1 MAFELDPGLFD
12 SEQSSG
18 VNIKIVGVGGCGGNA
33 VNNMMDRKISGTEFV
48 VFNTDRQA
56 LLNSKAPIRV
66 QIGKKATNGLGAGA
80 DPGKGRL
87 AAEDDR
93 ELIAMQ
99 LRGAD
104 LVFIAAGMGKG
115 TGTGAAPVVAS
126 IARNMGILTIGV
138 VTRPFSFEGQIK
150 ARIADTGIV
159 ELRKYIDTL
168 IIVENEKI
176 LSIADE
182 GVSATEAYNMANDVL
197 FRAVKGIADIIT
209 HHGHVNVDFAD
220 VRSIMQ
226 GAGDA
231 VMGSAAA
238 AGERRALKAASDAVT
253 SPLMEGVA
261 MRGAK
266 GVLVNITGDVTMR
279 DIADAMNYIE
289 EQVGCDAKII
299 NGYVDEPQVSGEI
312 RVTVIVTGFKRVEPG
327 EARQSGLQT
336 GPQEKVAPKAPPA
349 QCFGRPM
356 HSSGYPE
363 QVVEDMRIP
372 AYIRKSRSIQEPFD
386 IGRAGSD
393 AARRAGGSNTLPG
406 QGDDNEQIQKGSA
419 DTPAYLRRKNN
430 PPLQ

>member
-12 SEQSSG
+12 SDQGGG
-18 VNIKIVGVGGCGGNA
+18 VCIKIVGVGGCGGNA
-33 VNNMMDRKISGTEFV
+33 VNNMIDRKISGTEFV

-80 DPGKGRL
+80 DPAKGRQ

-93 ELIAMQ
+93 EVIATQ

-138 VTRPFSFEGQIK
+138 ITRPFSFEGQIK
-150 ARIADTGIV
+150 ARIADGGIA
-159 ELRKYIDTL
+159 ELSKYIDTL
-168 IIVENEKI
+168 ILVENEKI
-176 LSIADE
+176 LSIAEE

-197 FRAVKGIADIIT
+197 YRAVKGIADIIT
-209 HHGHVNVDFAD
+209 RHGHVNVDFAD

-238 AGERRALKAASDAVT
+238 AGERRALKAASDAIS
-253 SPLMEGVA
+253 SPLMDGISI
-261 MRGAK
+261 RGAK
-266 GVLVNITGDVTMR
+266 GVLVNITGEVTMR
-279 DIADAMNYIE
+279 DMSDAMNFIE
-289 EQVGCDAKII
+289 EQVGSDAKII

-312 RVTVIVTGFKRVEPG
+312 RVTVIVTGFKRKEPG
-327 EARQSGLQT
+327 AEPRSTVQT
-336 GPQEKVAPKAPPA
+336 GTKETRSPRLMPSPGGPRPVQPA
-349 QCFGRPM
+349 GFSEVP
-356 HSSGYPE
+356 
-363 QVVEDMRIP
+363 VEDLRIP
-372 AYIRKSRSIQEPFD
+372 AYIRKSMSINEP
-386 IGRAGSD
+386 SEL
-393 AARRAGGSNTLPG
+393 AGGRPQAGPKPFSSAS
-406 QGDDNEQIQKGSA
+406 DDNELIHKGQS
-419 DTPAYLRRKNN
+419 DTPAYLRRKNGT
-430 PPLQ
+430 PLQ

>member
-12 SEQSSG
+12 ADQGSG

-33 VNNMMDRKISGTEFV
+33 VNNMIDRKISGTEFV

-56 LLNSKAPIRV
+56 LLNSKAPVRV

-93 ELIAMQ
+93 ELIATQ

-115 TGTGAAPVVAS
+115 TGTGAAPIVAS

-150 ARIADTGIV
+150 ARIADGGIT

-226 GAGDA
+226 SAGDA

-279 DIADAMNYIE
+279 DIAEAMNYIE
-289 EQVGCDAKII
+289 EQVGSEAKII

-312 RVTVIVTGFKRVEPG
+312 RVTVIVTGFKRVEPSHEQQPSAPG
-327 EARQSGLQT
+327 RKEAS
-336 GPQEKVAPKAPPA
+336 VPKPPSA
-349 QCFGRPM
+349 QGFGRPTHPAAVGM
-356 HSSGYPE
+356 PE
-363 QVVEDMRIP
+363 QAVEDRKIP
-372 AYIRKSRSIQEPFD
+372 AYIRRNLSITEPFD
-386 IGRAGSD
+386 IGRTGESSESKAPFTPESG
-393 AARRAGGSNTLPG
+393 
-406 QGDDNEQIQKGSA
+406 DNEQIEKGSA

-430 PPLQ
+430 SPLP

>member
-12 SEQSSG
+12 SDQVGG
-18 VNIKIVGVGGCGGNA
+18 VCIKIVGVGGCGGNA
-33 VNNMMDRKISGTEFV
+33 VNNMIDRKIGGTEFV

-56 LLNSKAPIRV
+56 LLNSRAPIRV

-80 DPGKGRL
+80 DPAKGRQ

-93 ELIAMQ
+93 EIIATQ

-138 VTRPFSFEGQIK
+138 ITRPFSFEGQIK
-150 ARIADTGIV
+150 ARIADGGIE

-168 IIVENEKI
+168 ILVENEKI
-176 LSIADE
+176 LSIAEE

-197 FRAVKGIADIIT
+197 YRAVKGIADIIT
-209 HHGHVNVDFAD
+209 RHGHVNVDFAD

-238 AGERRALKAASDAVT
+238 AGERRALKAASDAIS
-253 SPLMEGVA
+253 SPLMDGISV
-261 MRGAK
+261 RGAK

-279 DIADAMNYIE
+279 DMSDAMNFIE
-289 EQVGCDAKII
+289 EQVGGEAKII

-312 RVTVIVTGFKRVEPG
+312 RVTVIVTGFKRSEAEQEPRSTVQTGTRDTRSVKPAPTPGVVRPAPTVGFNEPG
-327 EARQSGLQT
+327 
-336 GPQEKVAPKAPPA
+336 
-349 QCFGRPM
+349 
-356 HSSGYPE
+356 
-363 QVVEDMRIP
+363 VEDLRIP
-372 AYIRKSRSIQEPFD
+372 AYIRKSLSIHEPTE
-386 IGRAGSD
+386 GLGSRNT
-393 AARRAGGSNTLPG
+393 AAPRPFTAP
-406 QGDDNEQIQKGSA
+406 QGDDEQIQKGQPE
-419 DTPAYLRRKNN
+419 TPAYLRRKNGA
-430 PPLQ
+430 PLQ

>member
-12 SEQSSG
+12 ADQGSG

-33 VNNMMDRKISGTEFV
+33 VNNMIDRKISGAEFV

-56 LLNSKAPIRV
+56 LLNSKAPVRV

-93 ELIAMQ
+93 ELIATQ

-115 TGTGAAPVVAS
+115 TGTGAAPIVAS

-150 ARIADTGIV
+150 ARIADGGIT

-226 GAGDA
+226 SAGDA

-289 EQVGCDAKII
+289 EQVGSEAKII
-299 NGYVDEPQVSGEI
+299 NGYVDEPQVGGEI
-312 RVTVIVTGFKRVEPG
+312 RVTVIVTGFKRVEQEQQQASSPSS
-327 EARQSGLQT
+327 ARKESST
-336 GPQEKVAPKAPPA
+336 SSAPSA
-349 QCFGRPM
+349 QGFGRPA
-356 HSSGYPE
+356 HPTAVGVPE
-363 QVVEDMRIP
+363 QAVEDRKIP
-372 AYIRKSRSIQEPFD
+372 AYIRRNLSISEPFD
-386 IGRAGSD
+386 IGRTGEPAEGKKPLTPES
-393 AARRAGGSNTLPG
+393 
-406 QGDDNEQIQKGSA
+406 GDDEQINKGSA

-430 PPLQ
+430 SPLP